1 MFSARGATV
10 GALRL
15 RSVTRMVEP
24 SEAEALKCFQIQNSE
39 YSCKIET
46 VNVLTY
52 LSRGLTDVNSE
63 K

>member
-1 MFSARGATV
+1 
-10 GALRL
+10 
-15 RSVTRMVEP
+15 MVEP
-24 SEAEALKCFQIQNSE
+24 SEAEALKCFHIQNSE
-39 YSCKIET
+39 YSCKTEI